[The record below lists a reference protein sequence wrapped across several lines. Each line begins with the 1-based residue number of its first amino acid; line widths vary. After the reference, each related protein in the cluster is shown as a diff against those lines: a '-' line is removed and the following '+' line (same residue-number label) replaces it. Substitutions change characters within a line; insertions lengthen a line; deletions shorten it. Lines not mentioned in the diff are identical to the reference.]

1 MVLIMCSF
9 LLSLAIVGGVEGA
22 PDRYMVQFLEGKVVR
37 WVVVPTTEVVECL
50 ELPKNFDII
59 L

>member
-1 MVLIMCSF
+1 MCSF

-22 PDRYMVQFLEGKVVR
+22 PDRYMVQFLEGEIVR

-50 ELPKNFDII
+50 ESPKNFDII

>member
-1 MVLIMCSF
+1 MCSF

-22 PDRYMVQFLEGKVVR
+22 PDRYMVQFLEGEIVR

-50 ELPKNFDII
+50 EPPKNFDII